1 VTEWAGRRYWIVG
14 ASEGLGRAL
23 AEQLSRF
30 GARLVLSARGE
41 DRLHDLARAL
51 PGHADVVPVDVSDRD
66 SVRDAAAAAGE
77 IDGLVY
83 LAGVWWSHSA
93 REWDADKVEK
103 MLDINLMGAARVL
116 GHVVPPMVARDRGHV
131 VLTGSL
137 AAYRGLPRTIG
148 YSASKAGIA
157 SLAESMRADL
167 AGTGVKVQLVNP
179 GFIKTRMTDKND
191 FPMPQL
197 MSAQDAAAEMAEHMS
212 TDAFRRNFPAG
223 LATAVRFGQLLP
235 DWAYT
240 RIFPR
245 K

>member
-1 VTEWAGRRYWIVG
+1 
-14 ASEGLGRAL
+14 
-23 AEQLSRF
+23 
-30 GARLVLSARGE
+30 
-41 DRLHDLARAL
+41 
-51 PGHADVVPVDVSDRD
+51 
-66 SVRDAAAAAGE
+66 
-77 IDGLVY
+77 
-83 LAGVWWSHSA
+83 
-93 REWDADKVEK
+93 
-103 MLDINLMGAARVL
+103 
-116 GHVVPPMVARDRGHV
+116 
-131 VLTGSL
+131 
-137 AAYRGLPRTIG
+137 
-148 YSASKAGIA
+148 
-157 SLAESMRADL
+157 
-167 AGTGVKVQLVNP
+167 VKVQLVNP